1 MSQFIT
7 VHEKINGTAV
17 AINTDHIFTICT
29 GVTGTTIS
37 LRSRNFIW
45 CRETMDEILQMIEAV
60 AGHPTHN
67 DVGELIRCKECK
79 HFHEYA
85 FREDEWIL
93 CRLTNL
99 YTDGDKYCAWAERRT
114 E

>member
-29 GVTGTTIS
+29 SDTGTSIS
-37 LRSRNFIW
+37 LGTINFVW
-45 CRETMDEILQMIEAV
+45 CTETMDEILQMIE
-60 AGHPTHN
+60 
-67 DVGELIRCKECK
+67 
-79 HFHEYA
+79 
-85 FREDEWIL
+85 
-93 CRLTNL
+93 
-99 YTDGDKYCAWAERRT
+99 RRPGGN

>member
-37 LRSRNFIW
+37 LRSRNFVW
-45 CRETMDEILQMIEAV
+45 CRETLDEILQMIEAV
-60 AGHPTHN
+60 A
-67 DVGELIRCKECK
+67 VIRCKDCIKKPICTIYLE
-79 HFHEYA
+79 
-85 FREDEWIL
+85 
-93 CRLTNL
+93 TNDD
-99 YTDGDKYCAWAERRT
+99 YGYCSMAERRT